1 MQPKNPI
8 TDPQKQKAFLLREA
22 AALGFAALRITRA
35 DNPAF
40 KQAAAHLR
48 RALKEKRLAD
58 MEYMYENA
66 DRRADPRVLWPQARS
81 LIMLGF
87 NYGPEHDPRAILAE
101 KNCAAISVYAR
112 HRDYHDLIKGKL
124 KHIASRFAARTGA
137 EVKVFIDT
145 APVME
150 KPLAQAAGLGFQG
163 KHTNLVSR
171 EFGSWLF
178 LGSVFTT
185 AELPDDAPE
194 GNHCGSCTACLT
206 ACPTNA
212 FPAPF
217 QLDANRCI
225 SYLTIERKKQIPLA
239 LRPLMGN
246 RIYGC
251 DDCLAACPWNKF
263 AQITKEAK
271 LQARHDLLAPP
282 LQQFLSFDD
291 AEFRRF
297 FSASPIKRIGR
308 SRFLR
313 NVLIAAGNSGN
324 KSLIKAVKSLLT
336 DDEPLIRGASVW
348 ALSRLMARRSFLR
361 LKAERRGLENAADV
375 RQEWDNAPET
385 EQNS

>member
-48 RALKEKRLAD
+48 QALKEKRLAD

-194 GNHCGSCTACLT
+194 GNHCGSCAACLT

-282 LQQFLSFDD
+282 LRQFLSFDD

-324 KSLIKAVKSLLT
+324 KSLIKAVKPLLT
-336 DDEPLIRGASVW
+336 DDEPLIRGASIW

-361 LKAERRGLENAADV
+361 LKAERRGFENAADV
-375 RQEWDNAPET
+375 RQEWDNAQET

>member
-48 RALKEKRLAD
+48 QALKEKRLAD

-185 AELPDDAPE
+185 AELPNDAPE

-282 LQQFLSFDD
+282 LRQFLSFDD

-324 KSLIKAVKSLLT
+324 KSLIKAVKPLLT

-375 RQEWDNAPET
+375 RQEWDNVQET
-385 EQNS
+385 E